1 MNQRSHSHPGR
12 TLRSVVAGT
21 VALALGL
28 AAVPSVAWA
37 GPSVQEQVDALNSE
51 AVEKFQAKEYDEAVE
66 LFEQAYA
73 LQPEP
78 NFLFNIGRIREEQ
91 GNLESAVEYYER
103 FVKEPGVPLEAR
115 EKGLERLRVL
125 RAILE
130 ETAVKE
136 PEPEPEPVSEPEPEP
151 EPEPVSEPE
160 PEPEPEPRKRTP
172 PMRIAG
178 YVLLGTGGAALGA
191 AGALGG
197 LALSRSNALA
207 DQHTYEER
215 SDTVDKGRGLAL
227 GADVLF
233 GVGGAMAVTG
243 LVLVIVSVK
252 RKPAEGVAGR
262 ARLSPWASRRGA
274 GIAATLRF

>member
-78 NFLFNIGRIREEQ
+78 NYLFNIGRIREEQ

-115 EKGLERLRVL
+115 EKGLERLRV
-125 RAILE
+125 AHAAF
-130 ETAVKE
+130 ETAELRQVLPSE
-136 PEPEPEPVSEPEPEP
+136 RFTTSAPESTAQVIPAATSMFQPEPVSPSTRTGMMVAIGATPAM
-151 EPEPVSEPE
+151 
-160 PEPEPEPRKRTP
+160 PRP
-172 PMRIAG
+172 LP
-178 YVLLGTGGAALGA
+178 
-191 AGALGG
+191 
-197 LALSRSNALA
+197 ALA
-207 DQHTYEER
+207 
-215 SDTVDKGRGLAL
+215 A
-227 GADVLF
+227 A
-233 GVGGAMAVTG
+233 
-243 LVLVIVSVK
+243 I
-252 RKPAEGVAGR
+252 PATWV
-262 ARLSPWASRRGA
+262 P
-274 GIAATLRF
+274 